1 MSDSS
6 DIGAAPPSGLEP
18 GRGLSPALLWGGV
31 ALACVAL
38 AGNVVLWQRLSWT
51 QQEMARRAVDV
62 GQKATEAR
70 TLSRQSSAEVQ
81 AVQAKLALAEARLA
95 EVALQ
100 RTQLEELML
109 SLSRSRDDNLVLDL
123 EAGVRLAYQQSDLTG
138 SAQPLIASLQS
149 ASQRIERA
157 AQPRLNAVLRAME
170 RDLEKL
176 KVSHVMDVPSLVQ
189 RLDAAAQRADML
201 ALANDVPLASQDAP
215 PRVSNQAQAKAAS
228 EPVGPDTGIASLWA
242 QFWDSVLT
250 QSKSLLRVSRIDRPE
265 ASLLA
270 PEQAYFLRGNVKL
283 LLLNARMAILA
294 RQPATA
300 RSDIQRVLSLLDRFF
315 DPKAAEVKALVQSLN
330 DLLQDVAEMDL
341 PRPDDTLTALA
352 AAAAGR

>member
-1 MSDSS
+1 
-6 DIGAAPPSGLEP
+6 
-18 GRGLSPALLWGGV
+18 
-31 ALACVAL
+31 VAL
-38 AGNVVLWQRLSWT
+38 AGNVVLWQRLTWT

-62 GQKATEAR
+62 GQQATEAR
-70 TLSRQSSAEVQ
+70 ALSRQSSAEVQ

-189 RLDAAAQRADML
+189 RLDAAAQRADVL
-201 ALANDVPLASQDAP
+201 ALANDVALPSQVVP
-215 PRVSNQAQAKAAS
+215 PSVSNKDQAKAVS
-228 EPVGPDTGIASLWA
+228 EPVEPDAGIAGLWA
-242 QFWDSVLT
+242 KFWGSVLT
-250 QSKSLLRVSRIDRPE
+250 QSQSLLRISRIDRPE

-315 DPKAAEVKALVQSLN
+315 DPQAAEVKALVQSLN